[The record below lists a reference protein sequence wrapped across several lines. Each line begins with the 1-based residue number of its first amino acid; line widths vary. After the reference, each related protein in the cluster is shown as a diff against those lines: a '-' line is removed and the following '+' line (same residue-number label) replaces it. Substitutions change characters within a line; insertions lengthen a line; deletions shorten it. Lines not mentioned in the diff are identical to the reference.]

1 MLRLALVR
9 DAGLPAT
16 PAEAPPMKN
25 GTLAKIALTAAVVA
39 GGAGFLV
46 YSSTS
51 HAQHYEMVDKLVA
64 NGLDTYKDKQLK
76 VHGFVEAGTIVE
88 AIVNQ
93 EQRRTFVL
101 QKGGKK
107 IRVFSAGP
115 KPDTFKDQSEVVA
128 TGRLVASADVQK
140 LADDIC
146 SRAKEASACP
156 IHTDSEQTY
165 VVDSSE
171 LMAKCPS
178 KYEGANSNRLDT
190 NFK

>member
-1 MLRLALVR
+1 
-9 DAGLPAT
+9 
-16 PAEAPPMKN
+16 MKN
-25 GTLAKIALTAAVVA
+25 ATLAKIAVTVAVAA

-51 HAQHYEMVDKLVA
+51 HAQHYEMVDKLIG
-64 NGLDTYKDKQLK
+64 NGLDTYKGKQLK
-76 VHGFVEAGTIVE
+76 VHGFVEAGSIVE

-107 IRVFSAGP
+107 IRVFSVGP

-128 TGRLVASADVQK
+128 TGRLVAHADVQK

-146 SRAKEASACP
+146 AKTKDEVALGGACP
-156 IHTDSEQTY
+156 IRTDAEQTM

-178 KYEGANSNRLDT
+178 KYEGANINKIDT
-190 NFK
+190 QYK